1 MIGIGHLG
9 QIVVDRG
16 TLIGEDQTV
25 HVQRIAAKH
34 AAHGIANKRGN
45 LVALGAHVLVALVAL
60 GNLVGGVEDA
70 RHRDVFVLDLDGHL
84 ALHVVDL
91 GEDSIELLLVS
102 AKLLKAS
109 IDLGLASRVFIGEQR
124 CHISTP
130 SNQDRLKAQ

>member
-16 TLIGEDQTV
+16 TLIGQNQTV
-25 HVQRIAAKH
+25 HVQRIAAEH
-34 AAHGIANKRGN
+34 AAHGIAYERGN

-60 GNLVGGVEDA
+60 GNLVSGIEDA
-70 RHRDVFVLDLDGHL
+70 RHRYVLVLDLDGHL

-91 GEDSIELLLVS
+91 GEDSVELLLVS

-109 IDLGLASRVFIGEQR
+109 IDLGLASLVFIGEQR
-124 CHISTP
+124 CHISIP